1 MTEYKIKGILHDPQ
15 NEPISEITITAY
27 DKDPLSGE
35 RFGSV
40 SHLARDCSRYHS
52 LKSNLIFFIWKST

>member
-1 MTEYKIKGILHDPQ
+1 MTEYKIRGFLHDPQ

-35 RFGSV
+35 RLGSV
-40 SHLARDCSRYHS
+40 
-52 LKSNLIFFIWKST
+52 KSSSDGVFEISFSEKQSDTLG